1 MGFQLSGDLRG
12 RLRVEILNVI
22 SRDDFVLFA
31 SDKLDIRNFT
41 SMVADRR
48 FELQL
53 HEFIGIYEVDGLSRL
68 CNELKLFRPNSA
80 KLMSVVDEIL
90 KGMAAYSET
99 TGSKNAF
106 IVGGRLFLD
115 REDLRHRMDAFA
127 GGSGIDRLL
136 VVSGDPA
143 SGKSHSSIL
152 ITHEV
157 DATKPVAVDLPATA
171 QGELTA
177 EDVAGAIIARIW
189 PAPLSSHFD
198 DLKQQARDSKLIG
211 DELVQRLSTL
221 DEPTL
226 LVVDRFDSARLAP
239 AAKELLIR
247 LCRAL
252 ELRECPQLWLVLIGL
267 DIADLAPNYDSV
279 VEPDLA
285 CPPGAGDIAEFLVS
299 IAERGGKSLGTED
312 VRPDANNLVNILGPK
327 PTYDSWKAFEKELKQ
342 VSTRLKEGGTSGG

>member
-1 MGFQLSGDLRG
+1 MGYRLTGELRG
-12 RLRVEILNVI
+12 RLRGEIYKAI
-22 SRDDFVLFA
+22 TRDAFVLFA
-31 SDKLDIRNFT
+31 SDKLDIPDFK
-41 SMVADRR
+41 SMVAEAG

-53 HEFIGIYEVDGLSRL
+53 QEFLIIYEVDGLARL
-68 CNELKLFRPNSA
+68 CNELRLFRPRAA
-80 KLMSVVDEIL
+80 KLVKVVDEIL

-115 REDLRHRMDAFA
+115 REDLRDRIDVFA
-127 GGSGIDRLL
+127 GGSGIERLL
-136 VVSGDPA
+136 VVSGEPA

-152 ITHEV
+152 ITHGV
-157 DATKPVAVDLPATA
+157 DAAKPVAVDLPATA
-171 QGELTA
+171 QGEFTA
-177 EDVAGAIIARIW
+177 EDVAGAITARIW
-189 PAPLSSHFD
+189 PARLSSHFD
-198 DLKQQARDSKLIG
+198 DLKQQARDGKLVG

-252 ELRECPQLWLVLIGL
+252 ELRECPHLWLVLIGL
-267 DIADLAPNYDSV
+267 DVADLAPSYDSV

-285 CPPGAGDIAEFLVS
+285 RAPGADDIAEFLVS
-299 IAERGGKSLGTED
+299 VAERGGKSLETGD
-312 VRPDANNLVNILGPK
+312 VKPDADNLVNILGPK
-327 PTYDSWKAFEKELKQ
+327 PTYDSWRAFEKELKQ